1 MQAINAHIYNECNKK
16 KTAQSNQNPNLE
28 SARRDS
34 LREDGPAQVNF
45 SISPAESPAVASRE
59 KPAGKEEQQSRH
71 RALFIPKEGKE
82 TLRVNLGKNMVS
94 RPKSMGSGVGYAK
107 GRY

>member
-1 MQAINAHIYNECNKK
+1 MDACRIARKTGGKRKK
-16 KTAQSNQNPNLE
+16 
-28 SARRDS
+28 
-34 LREDGPAQVNF
+34 
-45 SISPAESPAVASRE
+45 
-59 KPAGKEEQQSRH
+59 QQSRH

-94 RPKSMGSGVGYAK
+94 RPKRMGSGVGYAK